1 MSAGSNEACTIN
13 LKGLDQLLKAL
24 KSSAIPKIEIG
35 VLGEKDSR
43 EDGGSNATIGAAHE
57 FGTSTMVRRSFLRVP
72 LETKLNKE
80 LKNSGLS
87 DKDTLKAVIA
97 SGTVIPWLEKVALS
111 AEAVVLDAFD
121 NSGPGW
127 AAWKNKNYENNTG
140 MILTDTQQLRD
151 SIGTRVKEAP

>member
-1 MSAGSNEACTIN
+1 MSRAITE
-13 LKGLDQLLKAL
+13 
-24 KSSAIPKIEIG
+24 SSFSSLIITLI
-35 VLGEKDSR
+35 
-43 EDGGSNATIGAAHE
+43 
-57 FGTSTMVRRSFLRVP
+57 GTSGGF
-72 LETKLNKE
+72 ELNKE